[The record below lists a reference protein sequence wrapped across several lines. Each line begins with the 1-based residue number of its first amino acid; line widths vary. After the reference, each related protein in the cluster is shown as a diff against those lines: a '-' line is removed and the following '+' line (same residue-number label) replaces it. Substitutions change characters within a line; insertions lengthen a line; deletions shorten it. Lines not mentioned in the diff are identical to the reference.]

1 MTKSGMELMEIYEAY
16 DLTGCAWSAAQLVG
30 CDPKTVQRYVAIRA
44 AGGNPHASVP
54 RPKMI
59 DAFLAKIE
67 EKVDRSKGKIRADVV
82 HKDLVAMGFCGSE
95 RSTRRAVAAIKAAWK
110 AGRRRVYRP
119 WVPEPGMWLQWDWGE
134 GPRIGERRT
143 QLFCCW
149 LAWSRFRVVIPAWDQ
164 TLGTLTACLDAALRT
179 LGGAP
184 AYLLTDNAK
193 TVTVEHIARIPVRH
207 PQMVELG
214 RHYGCVVATCEP
226 FDPESKGGVEATVK
240 IAKADLVPTH
250 TNLRAAYSTFG
261 ELEQACAAWGEH
273 INGRRH
279 RETHRA
285 PVEMLAE
292 ERARLHVLP
301 ADPFVLALGE
311 ERLVR
316 DDRTV
321 RWGDVRYSVPPG
333 HEGSTVWCRV
343 HGEELVIVGRADGAE
358 HGQHG
363 HGELKELWRH
373 ALSTPGR
380 PRIVDE
386 HYPEHGGGN
395 GPKAPRPR
403 PQTKAE
409 QAFLAIGPGAEAWL
423 IEAAATGVPRIRAK
437 MVRAVELA
445 ALLGAARVDEALGL
459 AAIGGRFAE
468 SDLASIC
475 DHLAVHAGAGEHAR
489 ADETH
494 SAQPGTASW
503 AALRPTTST
512 TSTTSTTVNG
522 DRS

>member
-16 DLTGCAWSAAQLVG
+16 DLTGCAWSAAQLAG

-44 AGGNPHASVP
+44 AGGNPHASMP
-54 RPKMI
+54 RPKVI

-82 HKDLVAMGFCGSE
+82 HKDLVAMGFAGSE
-95 RSTRRAVAAIKAAWK
+95 RTTRRAVAAIKAAWK

-184 AYLLTDNAK
+184 TYLLTDNAK
-193 TVTVEHIARIPVRH
+193 TVTVEHIARIAVRH

-279 RETHRA
+279 RETHR
-285 PVEMLAE
+285 PPTEMLAE

-316 DDRTV
+316 DDRTI
-321 RWGDVRYSVPPG
+321 RWGMCGIR
-333 HEGSTVWCRV
+333 CRP
-343 HGEELVIVGRADGAE
+343 AM
-358 HGQHG
+358 
-363 HGELKELWRH
+363 K
-373 ALSTPGR
+373 
-380 PRIVDE
+380 
-386 HYPEHGGGN
+386 
-395 GPKAPRPR
+395 
-403 PQTKAE
+403 
-409 QAFLAIGPGAEAWL
+409 
-423 IEAAATGVPRIRAK
+423 
-437 MVRAVELA
+437 
-445 ALLGAARVDEALGL
+445 AAR
-459 AAIGGRFAE
+459 
-468 SDLASIC
+468 C
-475 DHLAVHAGAGEHAR
+475 GAGCTAR
-489 ADETH
+489 NW
-494 SAQPGTASW
+494 SSW
-503 AALRPTTST
+503 AAIST
-512 TSTTSTTVNG
+512 GMGPATAV
-522 DRS
+522 